1 MPQIK
6 LKGGKQLIPVDVK
19 LDGDLLV
26 MKFPYNVKLKD
37 AIRDSLDGARWNP
50 DYGKAWTAKF
60 TDRTK
65 FNLRYLFSHKKA
77 EEIPR
82 DSFLSFLNQGN
93 PFNRYRN
100 LTLPVI
106 TTDRP
111 IRGYQRECVAHA
123 ISTRQCLLAAEMGT
137 GKTLMSIE
145 ILEYYIGMLH
155 GQPIW
160 YVSPKTAI
168 PQIKLEYKKW
178 GSRVIPDFMTY
189 EEMTKRLANW
199 DSAAVVPRAVI
210 FDESIKVKN
219 PKAKRSQA
227 AKHLTDAMREE
238 YGEDCIIV
246 AMSGAPAT
254 NGPENWWMQCEI
266 VQPGFLLEKNWY
278 KFKERL
284 CIIAEE
290 VSLLTGAT
298 FPKTVAYLDDPE
310 KCQVCGR
317 KKIEMD
323 DGLEVD
329 THFNEEHEWKE
340 SKNEVA
346 NLFNRLKG
354 LVKVVRKKDCLDL
367 PDKMYRTINAEPP
380 EEMMRVA
387 RAMANNATSAAV
399 LLGQLRELSDG
410 FQYKNIESGKK
421 TCEVCKGSGEVM
433 DYTNDDGII
442 EQFPVSCHICGGTGE
457 EITHTRTA
465 IEVNTPKIPALRDLL
480 DEHEDV
486 GRLVVFGGFQ
496 GSVDRIAELCHV
508 RQWAVIKVDGRG
520 WCAEDA
526 NAQLIEGTPED
537 YLTIFQEGYLKYP
550 RICFV
555 GQPGAAGKGL
565 TLTASPTIVFY
576 SNDFNAD
583 NRIQAED
590 RIHRIGMDE
599 NRGATI
605 IDLFC
610 LPTDEYVKENLERK
624 IDLLHTSLTG
634 VKEKILGYN

>member
-1 MPQIK
+1 
-6 LKGGKQLIPVDVK
+6 
-19 LDGDLLV
+19 
-26 MKFPYNVKLKD
+26 
-37 AIRDSLDGARWNP
+37 
-50 DYGKAWTAKF
+50 
-60 TDRTK
+60 
-65 FNLRYLFSHKKA
+65 
-77 EEIPR
+77 
-82 DSFLSFLNQGN
+82 
-93 PFNRYRN
+93 
-100 LTLPVI
+100 
-106 TTDRP
+106 
-111 IRGYQRECVAHA
+111 
-123 ISTRQCLLAAEMGT
+123 
-137 GKTLMSIE
+137 
-145 ILEYYIGMLH
+145 
-155 GQPIW
+155 
-160 YVSPKTAI
+160 
-168 PQIKLEYKKW
+168 
-178 GSRVIPDFMTY
+178 
-189 EEMTKRLANW
+189 
-199 DSAAVVPRAVI
+199 
-210 FDESIKVKN
+210 
-219 PKAKRSQA
+219 
-227 AKHLTDAMREE
+227 
-238 YGEDCIIV
+238 
-246 AMSGAPAT
+246 
-254 NGPENWWMQCEI
+254 
-266 VQPGFLLEKNWY
+266 
-278 KFKERL
+278 
-284 CIIAEE
+284 
-290 VSLLTGAT
+290 
-298 FPKTVAYLDDPE
+298 
-310 KCQVCGR
+310 
-317 KKIEMD
+317 
-323 DGLEVD
+323 
-329 THFNEEHEWKE
+329 
-340 SKNEVA
+340 
-346 NLFNRLKG
+346 
-354 LVKVVRKKDCLDL
+354 
-367 PDKMYRTINAEPP
+367 
-380 EEMMRVA
+380 
-387 RAMANNATSAAV
+387 
-399 LLGQLRELSDG
+399 
-410 FQYKNIESGKK
+410 
-421 TCEVCKGSGEVM
+421 VCKGSGEVM

-465 IEVNTPKIPALRDLL
+465 VEVNTPKIPALRDLL